1 MVTSNDR
8 EEQVGAALEA
18 GVDAY
23 LVKPIAVES
32 LREAIAD
39 SLLKGEARAEALEGD
54 GSSAVDEKASELE
67 SMLAMLEGIFS
78 AVPAGAASTADSK
91 TEVETETQTRLNIL
105 MGKISDQLADFVT
118 SYDTATPE
126 KLRVMQLHLD
136 FMDAIRNGRT
146 DLVSHESSNMIID
159 GLKMAIDMASD

>member
-1 MVTSNDR
+1 MAN
-8 EEQVGAALEA
+8 AALEA

-39 SLLKGEARAEALEGD
+39 SLLKREARAEVLEGD

-67 SMLAMLEGIFS
+67 SMLEMLEGTLS